1 MAAGRGEGGF
11 GMQGDAL
18 GGPIRWR
25 LFVPVAREVVYRA
38 LTTDA
43 GRATFWAESTAESGD
58 DLDFVFVNGVR
69 HRARILERTPPSR
82 FALVYFG
89 GTATFELTAAPDGG
103 TDLLLTHEGVLA
115 DEWIE
120 VHAGWLN
127 VLLPL
132 KAAVAFGV
140 DLRNHSPAR
149 SWDQGYVDQ

>member
-1 MAAGRGEGGF
+1 MHGDCRGE
-11 GMQGDAL
+11 
-18 GGPIRWR
+18 PICWR

-43 GRATFWAESTAESGD
+43 GRAAFWAESTVETGD
-58 DLDFVFVNGVR
+58 DVDFVFANGVR
-69 HRARILERTPPSR
+69 HRARVLERTPPSR
-82 FALVYFG
+82 FALSYFA

-103 TDLLLTHEGVLA
+103 TDLLLTHEGVA
-115 DEWIE
+115 PEEWVE

-132 KAAVAFGV
+132 KAALAFGV

-149 SWDQGYVDQ
+149 TWDQGYVDQ